1 MHIHWW
7 SWKAQGLGF
16 WEESVKNKASWEL
29 VSERKRGSGKVVSSG
44 DSGIEAC
51 CCYIKAIIF
60 LFKVFV
66 HIQNHTESHKIL
78 IAFYPRQQWK
88 NKRKLCQAAPGKV
101 QVGHKEEL
109 DRAVKHWN
117 GLQRR
122 WWSHHP
128 QMYSKKSW
136 MWHLVLWSIWRS
148 GDQSKV
154 GFNDCVIGAKIL
166 QLQYDPGRQKWME
179 LNAPG
184 GCPGTCAE
192 AVSAVQTWLSVCSLW
207 AAGISVGKGNWL
219 LVNVALLR
227 ASVWDKQVKTWRFF
241 NKSQNPEPLQIVDSS
256 VPDIIKLYI
265 SESGQGTFH
274 LNWSYIT
281 LPIIKDVWTSQGC
294 WATTCQHSSQSGG
307 SPPCQVLR
315 NGVVGHRIF
324 SQAHESC
331 HHIRKN
337 TILPVTE
344 KIKET
349 KLHV

>member
-16 WEESVKNKASWEL
+16 WEESVKNKTSWEL
-29 VSERKRGSGKVVSSG
+29 VSERKRGSEKVVSSG

-166 QLQYDPGRQKWME
+166 QLQYDPGRQMNGAKCSWGMPRD
-179 LNAPG
+179 LRWSCKCRPDLTVG
-184 GCPGTCAE
+184 L
-192 AVSAVQTWLSVCSLW
+192 LSLGSRDFC
-207 AAGISVGKGNWL
+207 GKGKL
-219 LVNVALLR
+219 A
-227 ASVWDKQVKTWRFF
+227 AS
-241 NKSQNPEPLQIVDSS
+241 
-256 VPDIIKLYI
+256 
-265 SESGQGTFH
+265 
-274 LNWSYIT
+274 
-281 LPIIKDVWTSQGC
+281 
-294 WATTCQHSSQSGG
+294 
-307 SPPCQVLR
+307 
-315 NGVVGHRIF
+315 
-324 SQAHESC
+324 
-331 HHIRKN
+331 
-337 TILPVTE
+337 
-344 KIKET
+344 
-349 KLHV
+349 